1 MLIPLM
7 VSAEFW
13 SLRRIEG
20 YSQFSIVAVGFGL
33 RS

>member
-1 MLIPLM
+1 MLSPLM

-20 YSQFSIVAVGFGL
+20 YSHSIVAVGFGL
-33 RS
+33 KS

>member
-20 YSQFSIVAVGFGL
+20 YSHSLLTDV
-33 RS
+33 S